1 MIDTTFLS
9 TTALNLLINLVYAIA
24 VFGVAFLTFLWSD
37 RVLFKNIDFI
47 EEIKRG
53 NMAAAVF
60 ASVKLL
66 FIAIVVAAALN
77 S

>member
-1 MIDTTFLS
+1 MVDTTFLF

-24 VFGVAFLTFLWSD
+24 VFGVAFLTFIWSD
-37 RVLFKNIDFI
+37 KLLFKKIDFM

-53 NMAAAVF
+53 NMAAAIF

-66 FIAIVVAAALN
+66 FIALVVAAALN

>member
-1 MIDTTFLS
+1 MIDTTFLF
-9 TTALNLLINLVYAIA
+9 TTALNLLINLVYAIG
-24 VFGVAFLTFLWSD
+24 VFGVAFLTFIWSD
-37 RVLFKNIDFI
+37 RILFKNIDFI